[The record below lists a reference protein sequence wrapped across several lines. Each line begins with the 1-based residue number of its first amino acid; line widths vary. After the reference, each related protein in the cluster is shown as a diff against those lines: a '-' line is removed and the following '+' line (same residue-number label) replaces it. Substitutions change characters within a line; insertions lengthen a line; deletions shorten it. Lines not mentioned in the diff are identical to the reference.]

1 MASMPLYDLDL
12 AAMEA
17 YLPDLHEPPDFDAFW
32 ADTLSQARTHD
43 LALTLTPVD
52 SGLSL
57 VDVFDVE
64 FAGFAGHPIKG
75 WLTRPAAGRSVGLLP
90 AVVEYNGYGGGRG
103 LPHEHLAWAA
113 AGYVHLFMDTRGQGS
128 RWGAGGDTTDPV
140 GAGPATPGFMTR
152 GLLDPADHYFR
163 RVFTDAVRAIEAVRA
178 APDVDPER
186 VAVTGG
192 SQGGGIALAAAGLVP
207 DLLGAMPDVP
217 FLCHFR
223 RAVELSD
230 REPYTEITT
239 YLSVHRSHVAAA
251 FSTLSYL
258 DGVSFARR
266 ATAPALFSV
275 GLMDPICPPSTVYAA
290 YNHYGSFT
298 GGVAKDIEVYE
309 FNEHEGGAGHQLAR
323 QLPWLA
329 ALASG
334 REGLGCGS
342 GEVAAAKGHRCESLE
357 VD

>member
-1 MASMPLYDLDL
+1 MPLFDLTRTAL
-12 AAMEA
+12 ET
-17 YLPDLHEPPDFDAFW
+17 YLPDIGEPADFDAFW
-32 ADTLSQARTHD
+32 AKTLTETRAHD
-43 LALTLTPVD
+43 LSLKLTPVD

-57 VDVFDVE
+57 VDVFDIE
-64 FAGFAGHPIKG
+64 FAGFGGHPIKA
-75 WLTRPAAGRSVGLLP
+75 WLTRPAAGSLPPGLLP

-128 RWGAGGDTTDPV
+128 RWGTGGGTPDPV
-140 GAGPATPGFMTR
+140 GAGPAAPGFMTR
-152 GLLDPADHYFR
+152 GILDPADHYFR
-163 RVFTDAVRAIEAVRA
+163 RVFTDAVRAVEAVRA
-178 APDVDPER
+178 VDGVDPAR
-186 VAVTGG
+186 VAVAGG

-207 DLLGAMPDVP
+207 DLLGVMADVP
-217 FLCHFR
+217 FLCHIR

-298 GGVAKDIEVYE
+298 GGVTKDIEVYE

-329 ALASG
+329 ALTAGAAPGSAS
-334 REGLGCGS
+334 
-342 GEVAAAKGHRCESLE
+342 V
-357 VD
+357 